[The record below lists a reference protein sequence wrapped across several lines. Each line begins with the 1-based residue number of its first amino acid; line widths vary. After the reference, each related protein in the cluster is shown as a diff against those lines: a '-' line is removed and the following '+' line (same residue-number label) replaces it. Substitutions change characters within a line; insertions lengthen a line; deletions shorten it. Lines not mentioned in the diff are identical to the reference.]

1 MAGGEAATSTDDEP
15 RPATHR
21 TDDLVP
27 AGTIDYAGGRPHLD
41 DEERAQAA
49 TGGLLTLPRLFRLV
63 HRRPYHQVSGLQ
75 PSVAVQAEPPQF
87 KRLAVNLAV
96 SLS

>member
-1 MAGGEAATSTDDEP
+1 MVGGEAATSTDDEP

-41 DEERAQAA
+41 DEER
-49 TGGLLTLPRLFRLV
+49 
-63 HRRPYHQVSGLQ
+63 
-75 PSVAVQAEPPQF
+75 
-87 KRLAVNLAV
+87 
-96 SLS
+96 